1 MQLSDRDLSELDEDE
16 LLNLPEEVL
25 RFLSIHLLND
35 LKEARERLNQNSRN
49 SSRPPSSEAPW
60 EKECDQN
67 ESESVEIENNADQTK
82 QNRDKESD
90 LKTQQTENNE
100 TQEKRKPGKQLG
112 AKGFGRLQTIAVTDY
127 KDHHPGHCE
136 TCHQSLNT
144 NHKKA
149 HTAFETVD
157 IEWADKNN
165 PGLRLTN
172 TKHTFYEIPCVC
184 GHVTQQRPY
193 RSESDKALPD
203 ITYSQ
208 WRLVGPGLASL
219 IICLAYRMR
228 LSRERI
234 QEFLHDWLG
243 LQLSVGTINNTLHES
258 GAAAL
263 PIEAELVKEVVE
275 SKLLHVD
282 ETSWMELSSMLW
294 LWVFST
300 HTVTVFWIASRSA
313 ELIET
318 ILGQSYAGW
327 LMSDGYR
334 VYRQYPNRVRCWAHL
349 LRKAEGLKE
358 GLEKEAQSF
367 GKQTLKLMNL
377 LMTAIYDA
385 RIHPPDKPLTETC
398 QAQLI
403 AYRQLCQQMKASS
416 HKKTHALA
424 TEMLNDWEAIFRVL
438 EFPHLPLTNNEAE
451 RALRHWVI
459 LRGISFGTRTPEG
472 SGIFAILISIIE
484 TCRKRQQSPWIYLTA
499 VIHDRRL
506 GNAVPKLPTVKGSE

>member
-1 MQLSDRDLSELDEDE
+1 M
-16 LLNLPEEVL
+16 
-25 RFLSIHLLND
+25 
-35 LKEARERLNQNSRN
+35 
-49 SSRPPSSEAPW
+49 
-60 EKECDQN
+60 
-67 ESESVEIENNADQTK
+67 
-82 QNRDKESD
+82 
-90 LKTQQTENNE
+90 
-100 TQEKRKPGKQLG
+100 
-112 AKGFGRLQTIAVTDY
+112 
-127 KDHHPGHCE
+127 
-136 TCHQSLNT
+136 
-144 NHKKA
+144 
-149 HTAFETVD
+149 
-157 IEWADKNN
+157 
-165 PGLRLTN
+165 
-172 TKHTFYEIPCVC
+172 
-184 GHVTQQRPY
+184 PY

-203 ITYSQ
+203 ISYSQ

-263 PIEAELVKEVVE
+263 PIEAELIKEVIE

-282 ETSWMELSSMLW
+282 ETSWMELSTMLW

-300 HTVTVFWIASRSA
+300 KTVTVYWIASRSA

-358 GLEKEAQSF
+358 SLDREAQRF

-385 RIHPPDKPLTETC
+385 RIHPPDKPLTETY

-403 AYRQLCQQMKASS
+403 AYRQLCEQMKAVS

-459 LRGISFGTRTPEG
+459 LRGISYGTRTQEG
-472 SGIFAILISIIE
+472 SGIFALLISIIE

-499 VIHDRRL
+499 VIHNRRT
-506 GNAVPKLPTVKGSE
+506 GNAVPRLPIVKGSE